1 MSSATRDT
9 AGSAVGTAAA
19 NTLANGITCPVPHA
33 ATQYVQLGH
42 GSGGKMSATLVN
54 EHILPRLGNS
64 VLASLGDAA
73 VLEPLA
79 AGARLAISTDGFVVK
94 PLRFPGGS
102 IGHLAVH
109 GTLNDLAMMGARPL
123 ALTLG
128 LIIEEGLPMAEL
140 DAVLDDIA
148 LCTREAGVR
157 VVAGDTKVVE
167 RGSADGLFITT
178 TGVGVVHETFAPS
191 ANAVQPGD
199 VLIVSGPLAA
209 HGMAIMTAREQL
221 GLDNEI
227 RSDTANLWPL
237 VEQLRLA
244 VGQQVHALRDPT
256 RGGVA
261 STANE
266 IAQASKVGIELEER
280 LLPVPAVVRGA
291 CELLGLDPLYVANEG
306 VLCAFVARE
315 YAMQALAV
323 LRAHPLG
330 AHAAIVG
337 RVVPEHPGLVVLRTG
352 IGGRRV
358 VDMLPGEQLPRI
370 C

>member
-1 MSSATRDT
+1 MSTLTHTHEPAPSA
-9 AGSAVGTAAA
+9 GTTMA
-19 NTLANGITCPVPHA
+19 NRASCAVPHP
-33 ATQYVQLGH
+33 ATTHVQLGH
-42 GSGGKMSATLVN
+42 GSGGKMSAALVN

-64 VLASLGDAA
+64 VLDRLADAA

-79 AGARLAISTDGFVVK
+79 SGTRLAVTTDGFVVN

-123 ALTLG
+123 AITLG
-128 LIIEEGLPMAEL
+128 LIIEEGLAFEVL

-148 LCTREAGVR
+148 ASATAAGIR

-178 TGVGVVHETFAPS
+178 TGLGAVSEHFAPH
-191 ANAVQPGD
+191 ADAVRAGD
-199 VLIVSGPLAA
+199 VLIVSGPIAR
-209 HGMAIMTAREQL
+209 HGMAIMTAREDL
-221 GLDNEI
+221 GLGNAIE
-227 RSDTANLWPL
+227 SDTAHLGPL
-237 VEQLRLA
+237 VERLREA
-244 VGQQVHALRDPT
+244 VGEHVHAKRDPT

-261 STANE
+261 STVNE
-266 IAQASKVGIELEER
+266 LAQASKVGVELEER
-280 LLPVPAVVRGA
+280 LLPIPADVRGA
-291 CELLGLDPLYVANEG
+291 CELLGLDPLFVANEG
-306 VLCAFVARE
+306 VLCLFVAPEAAVR
-315 YAMQALAV
+315 ALAA
-323 LRAHPLG
+323 LRTHPLG
-330 AHAAIVG
+330 AHATIIG
-337 RVVPEHPGLVVLRTG
+337 RAVAEHAGLVVLRTG